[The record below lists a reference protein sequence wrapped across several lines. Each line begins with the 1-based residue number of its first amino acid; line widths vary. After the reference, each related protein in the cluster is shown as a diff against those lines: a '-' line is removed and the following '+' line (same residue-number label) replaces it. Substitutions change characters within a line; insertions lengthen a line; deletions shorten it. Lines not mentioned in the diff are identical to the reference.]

1 MYGKTITALGS
12 RAAAWVLTSEEI
24 NGENREMRRKTQT
37 GFGSG
42 YSAMSIPNGAAANET
57 GSPHHTACG
66 WWWVLHLLTLPQIP

>member
-1 MYGKTITALGS
+1 MQ
-12 RAAAWVLTSEEI
+12 
-24 NGENREMRRKTQT
+24 RKTQT

-66 WWWVLHLLTLPQIP
+66 WWWVLHQLFIAILKTQIPDFAKEVGNLVFHK